1 MSYSLDFNDLTTE
14 NPMFGYLM
22 GKIFGTRNQR
32 YLKSLRPLLRKIN
45 ALEPEMQVLADEEL
59 APRNTAARPRRKGAV
74 STNCCPKSLLLCGK
88 PRAASSACVIMTCS
102 LWAASCCTRAR

>member
-32 YLKSLRPLLRKIN
+32 YLFDLF
-45 ALEPEMQVLADEEL
+45 
-59 APRNTAARPRRKGAV
+59 
-74 STNCCPKSLLLCGK
+74 
-88 PRAASSACVIMTCS
+88 
-102 LWAASCCTRAR
+102 